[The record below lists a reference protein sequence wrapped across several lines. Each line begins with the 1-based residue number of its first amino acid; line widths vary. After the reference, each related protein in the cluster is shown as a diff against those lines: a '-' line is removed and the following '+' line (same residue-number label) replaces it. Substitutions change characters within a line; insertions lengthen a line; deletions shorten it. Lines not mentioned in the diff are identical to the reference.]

1 MAGFDTIRAQVAE
14 RLGSVLGSL
23 GGDAGGREF
32 GIGPLLTIAAL
43 ARHTAN
49 GSDDDGVFRPIDS
62 DLVRSVLTRVESER
76 GLPVKPGEAERVLE
90 LLRNGELEGD
100 LEAGVRAV
108 LTLLGGLP
116 RDLVSDVLSL
126 PQLPGALVDAVTT
139 ELGSFRPGGALALL
153 GDLRD
158 GQLDKPPKIFPQ
170 TTRLLL
176 REATA
181 RGVAETLRALLA
193 EDNET
198 FRLALIVY
206 ARSQGFELTDED
218 LDALRAA
225 IDPDRPDLGAL
236 VARGLTAIQN
246 HAGGPNEARNIIERL
261 SPAGLARAAHA

>member
-1 MAGFDTIRAQVAE
+1 MAGFDTVRAQVAE
-14 RLGSVLGSL
+14 RLRSVLGDP
-23 GGDAGGREF
+23 GGSGF
-32 GIGPLLTIAAL
+32 GLGPLLTVAAL

-62 DLVRSVLTRVESER
+62 GLVQDVLARVERER
-76 GLPVKPGEAERVLE
+76 GMPVKPGEAEKVLE
-90 LLRNGELEGD
+90 LLRSGEFEGD
-100 LEAGVRAV
+100 LEAGVGAV
-108 LTLLGGLP
+108 LTLLGSLP
-116 RDLVSDVLSL
+116 RDLLSDVLSL
-126 PQLPGALVDAVTT
+126 PRLPGELVDAVTS

-158 GQLDKPPKIFPQ
+158 GQIDKPPKVFPE
-170 TTRLLL
+170 TTRLVL

-181 RGVAETLRALLA
+181 RGIAETLRALLA

-225 IDPDRPDLGAL
+225 IDPDNPDLGIL

-261 SPAGLARAAHA
+261 TSVGLVRAAHA